1 VLCDLCGEIF
11 LSLIF
16 RISLYLCGEVQMEK
30 KEGILFIVS
39 GASGTGKSTLCR
51 AMLDAFPDLRFSI
64 SHTTRP
70 PRPGDQEGRDY
81 YFVSPQEFQ
90 ERIDGGGFVEWA
102 EIYGHRYG
110 TSKEM
115 LDKAR
120 REGRDLILDIDGQ
133 GARQLRNQGIP
144 GVFVLLLPPSLEE
157 LKRRLSGRKTEGKEA
172 LGERLKEAQAEIS
185 QARFYDYWVVND
197 DLPKARERLKAIILA
212 ERCRRERHP
221 EALDR
226 LLVES

>member
-1 VLCDLCGEIF
+1 LCLCGEM
-11 LSLIF
+11 L
-16 RISLYLCGEVQMEK
+16 MER

-51 AMLDAFPDLRFSI
+51 AMLEAFPDLRFSV

-70 PRPGDQEGRDY
+70 PRAGDQEGRDY
-81 YFVSPQEFQ
+81 SFVSPEDFQ
-90 ERIDGGGFVEWA
+90 KMIDGDGFVEWA

-120 REGRDLILDIDGQ
+120 REGRDLLLDIDGQ
-133 GARQLRNQGIP
+133 GARQLRNQRIP
-144 GVFVLLLPPSLEE
+144 GVFVFILPPSLEE
-157 LKRRLSGRKTEGKEA
+157 LKLRLRGRKTEGKEV
-172 LGERLKEAQAEIS
+172 LEERVRKAQAEIS

-197 DLPKARERLKAIILA
+197 DLAKAREQLKAIILA
-212 ERCRRERHP
+212 ERCRRERQP
-221 EALDR
+221 EAVDK
-226 LLVES
+226 LLVVS